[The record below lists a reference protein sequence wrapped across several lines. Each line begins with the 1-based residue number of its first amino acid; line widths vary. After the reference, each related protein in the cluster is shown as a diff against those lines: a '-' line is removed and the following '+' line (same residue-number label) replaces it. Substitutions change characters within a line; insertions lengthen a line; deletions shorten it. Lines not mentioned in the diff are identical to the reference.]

1 MQYLSILYVFFAE
14 VLKVS
19 ADKYQIDDL
28 LENDRQAV
36 VSRVSYVQNH
46 ESQMREPIDVT
57 HNF

>member
-57 HNF
+57 LNF